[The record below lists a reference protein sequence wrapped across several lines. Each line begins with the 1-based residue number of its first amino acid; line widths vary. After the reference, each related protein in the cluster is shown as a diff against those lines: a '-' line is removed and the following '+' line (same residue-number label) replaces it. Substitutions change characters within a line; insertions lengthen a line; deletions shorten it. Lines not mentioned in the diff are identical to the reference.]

1 VGKEEIMIDEL
12 IKILAEKNLS
22 EINYESKELKI
33 KMKKDLVQNL
43 EEDIILEEI
52 KEEEQVF
59 TYVKSTNIGRFYFF
73 DKNGS
78 SLLNIG
84 DEIKVGQT
92 IGYISTVGIKT
103 PVKSDKNGVLEEI
116 LLKNGDT
123 TDYGKSLIKIK

>member
-1 VGKEEIMIDEL
+1 MEKEEIMIDEL

-22 EINYESKELKI
+22 EINYESEELKI

-43 EEDIILEEI
+43 EEDIVLEEI
-52 KEEEQVF
+52 KEEEPVF

>member
-1 VGKEEIMIDEL
+1 MEKEEIMIDEL

-43 EEDIILEEI
+43 EEDIVLEEI
-52 KEEEQVF
+52 KEEEEVF
-59 TYVKSTNIGRFYFF
+59 TYVKSTYIGRFYFF
-73 DKNGS
+73 DKSGS